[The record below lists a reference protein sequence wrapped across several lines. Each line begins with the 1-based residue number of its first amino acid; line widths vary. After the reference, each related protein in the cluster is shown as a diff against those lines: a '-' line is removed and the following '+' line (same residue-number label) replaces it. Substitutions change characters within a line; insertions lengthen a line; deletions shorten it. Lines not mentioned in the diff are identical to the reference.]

1 MNPTNIV
8 IGLVLM
14 LAVAVMIISFAG
26 ANAKNKDFEFPT
38 HRNFYNIAYPQV
50 CSDYDGMVKDFN
62 ARKNELDEMTLG
74 YDLVIQSLGWG
85 NPLGVEQVLNKSSEC
100 TKTLNDPANIKAGT

>member
-1 MNPTNIV
+1 MNPINVI
-8 IGLVLM
+8 IGLVLI
-14 LAVAVMIISFAG
+14 AAIAVMIISFAG

-38 HRNFYNIAYPQV
+38 HRNFYNIPYPQA

-62 ARKNELDEMTLG
+62 SKKNEKDEMTLG
-74 YDLVIQSLGWG
+74 YELTIQSLGWG

-100 TKTLNDPANIKAGT
+100 TKVLNTPQNPPQ